1 MGGSK
6 SVPEPSPDLNTPW
19 RETKWTREEK
29 ERLMKEI
36 RNLTPRYKEAK
47 ELRIMMTG
55 QIKAGKS
62 SYVNTVNSVF
72 QGYLT
77 SRALAGKDTHSFT
90 KKLTPYYVEDP
101 AKGKDGFLPFVIYD
115 IMGIDHILTRPDDFI
130 GAVKGHIRDG
140 YTFNPISPLS
150 DDSPYFNKNPT
161 VNDRTHC
168 LVYIVAADQL
178 SIMGNHVL
186 KLINEIRSNASDL
199 EIPQVVLL
207 TKVDLACPLVAGD
220 LKKVYRSRYIKHQ
233 IEKASKI
240 LGIPVN
246 CILPVKNYH
255 EQISLN
261 DETDVLALTS
271 LLQILRFANDYLQNL
286 YQQKYKTE
294 LQSIQ

>member
-1 MGGSK
+1 MFT
-6 SVPEPSPDLNTPW
+6 ETIYIDLIFLTVQ
-19 RETKWTREEK
+19 TK
-29 ERLMKEI
+29 
-36 RNLTPRYKEAK
+36 
-47 ELRIMMTG
+47 
-55 QIKAGKS
+55 
-62 SYVNTVNSVF
+62 
-72 QGYLT
+72 T
-77 SRALAGKDTHSFT
+77 SA
-90 KKLTPYYVEDP
+90 
-101 AKGKDGFLPFVIYD
+101 
-115 IMGIDHILTRPDDFI
+115 
-130 GAVKGHIRDG
+130 
-140 YTFNPISPLS
+140 
-150 DDSPYFNKNPT
+150 
-161 VNDRTHC
+161 
-168 LVYIVAADQL
+168 
-178 SIMGNHVL
+178 L
-186 KLINEIRSNASDL
+186 KLQWVVPNQYQNHLQTLIHHGGKQNGPEK
-199 EIPQVVLL
+199 IPQVVLL